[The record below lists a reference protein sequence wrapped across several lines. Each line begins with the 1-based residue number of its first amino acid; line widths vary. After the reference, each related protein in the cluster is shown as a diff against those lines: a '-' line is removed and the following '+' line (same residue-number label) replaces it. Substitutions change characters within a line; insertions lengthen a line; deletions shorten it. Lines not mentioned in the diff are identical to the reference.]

1 MTTCACLW
9 DSTRQPIAPEGRSLS
24 GTCNQTKTF
33 NKKGASPR
41 WRSLSS
47 HHKHLC
53 GIRIPTQGD
62 YRAANASSVRLEP
75 PYGYHTASHRL
86 GRLAID

>member
-33 NKKGASPR
+33 NKKGASPC
-41 WRSLSS
+41 WRFLHSPQS
-47 HHKHLC
+47 
-53 GIRIPTQGD
+53 GIRSPTQRD
-62 YRAANASSVRLEP
+62 YRAPTPVRFD
-75 PYGYHTASHRL
+75 GSIATGDHRPL
-86 GRLAID
+86 TLQ